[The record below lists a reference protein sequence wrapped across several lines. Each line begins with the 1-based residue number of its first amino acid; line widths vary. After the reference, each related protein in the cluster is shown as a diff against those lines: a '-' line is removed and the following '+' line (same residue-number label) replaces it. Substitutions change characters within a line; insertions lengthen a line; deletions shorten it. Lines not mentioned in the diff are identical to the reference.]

1 MQPNSTGAA
10 ACAPSASP
18 LPDFDV
24 AVVGGGL
31 VGTAIAWGL
40 ARTGLRVTVL
50 DEGDRAHRA
59 SRGNFALV
67 WVQGKGAGQPD
78 YTSWTRRSAR
88 LWPALAEEL
97 REETGIDVGFRQPGG
112 LSPALSEMELEA
124 RYRELSKIDAAIGDP
139 TPSWEAVDPVRLKR
153 MVPEIGPSIV
163 GATYSPLDGHV
174 NALRLFRAFHV
185 ALSRRGVSY
194 RPNCRIEG
202 LEPVGGG
209 VRLSGGFGEV
219 RAMRVVLAAGID
231 NVRLASL
238 VGMSAPIRP
247 QRGHIIV
254 TEKVAPFLHHPLGS
268 IRQTDEG
275 GIMIGDSA
283 EEAGCDDRVQ
293 PGILGVMAERAIRV
307 LPLLGRLNV
316 VRSWAALRVMTRD
329 GFPIY
334 DRSADNP
341 NIFVA
346 SCHSGVTLA
355 AVHALHIPPALA
367 GGTLPADCHS
377 FSTRRFHVPTTA

>member
-1 MQPNSTGAA
+1 MQPNSAGAA
-10 ACAPSASP
+10 ACVPSASP

-31 VGTAIAWGL
+31 VGIAIAWGL
-40 ARTGLRVTVL
+40 TRAGLRVTVL

-67 WVQGKGAGQPD
+67 WVQGKGYGQPD
-78 YTSWTRRSAR
+78 YARWTRRSAH

-97 REETGIDVGFRQPGG
+97 RGESGIDVGFRQPGG
-112 LSPALSEMELEA
+112 LNPALCEAELEA
-124 RYRELSKIDAAIGDP
+124 RHRELREIDAAIADP
-139 TPSWEAVDPVRLKR
+139 NPSWEAVDPVRLKR
-153 MVPEIGPSIV
+153 MIPGIGPSVV

-194 RPNCRIEG
+194 QPNCRTDA
-202 LEPVGGG
+202 LEPEGGG
-209 VRLSGGFGEV
+209 VRLTGGFGEV

-238 VGMSAPIRP
+238 AGMTAPIRP

-254 TEKVAPFLHHPLGS
+254 TEKVAPFLDHPLGS

-275 GIMIGDSA
+275 GVMIGDSA

-293 PGILGVMAERAIRV
+293 PGIATVMAERAIRV

-316 VRSWAALRVMTRD
+316 VRSWAALRVMTSD

-334 DRSADNP
+334 DQSADCP
-341 NIFVA
+341 NIFIA

-367 GGTLPADCHS
+367 GGTLPADCQS
-377 FSTRRFHVPTTA
+377 FGTRRFHVPTTA